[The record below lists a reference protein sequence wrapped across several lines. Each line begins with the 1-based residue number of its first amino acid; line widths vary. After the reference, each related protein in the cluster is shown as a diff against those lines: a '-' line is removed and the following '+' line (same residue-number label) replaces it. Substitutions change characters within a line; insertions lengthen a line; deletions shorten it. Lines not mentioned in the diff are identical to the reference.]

1 MTARTASD
9 LLLQLQLLGRDIE
22 MEAARRLEQAGTSL
36 RVVSVLMCAEEHEKT
51 QGELAEL
58 ACLDK
63 STMVHT
69 VDALERDG
77 LAARRPSRTDRRARV
92 VEVTDAGRD
101 LVSSTEPALTQVYN
115 AVLARLPQADR
126 EEFLRMLDVL
136 VDGRSPDP
144 VLTADRA
151 PRRRS
156 AR

>member
-22 MEAARRLEQAGTSL
+22 LEAAKRLEQAGTSL
-36 RVVSVLMCAEEHEKT
+36 RVVSVLMCADQHEKT

-77 LAARRPSRTDRRARV
+77 LASRKPSQTDRRARV
-92 VEVTDAGRD
+92 VEVTDSGRD
-101 LVSSTEPALTQVYN
+101 LVSSTEPVLADLYD
-115 AVLARLPQADR
+115 AVLARLPEEDR
-126 EEFLRMLDVL
+126 EQFLRSLNTL
-136 VDGRSPDP
+136 VAGRSLEP
-144 VLTADRA
+144 VVTVERA

>member
-1 MTARTASD
+1 MTARTVSD

-22 MEAARRLEQAGTSL
+22 LEAARRLEQAGTSL
-36 RVVSVLMCAEEHEKT
+36 RVVSVLMCADQHEKT

-77 LAARRPSRTDRRARV
+77 LATRKPSQADRRARV
-92 VEVTDAGRD
+92 VEVTDSGRD
-101 LVSSTEPALTQVYN
+101 LVSSTESALSDLYGS
-115 AVLARLPQADR
+115 VLARLPEEDR
-126 EEFLRMLDVL
+126 EPFLRSLNTL
-136 VDGRSPDP
+136 VEGRSLEP
-144 VLTADRA
+144 VATAERA